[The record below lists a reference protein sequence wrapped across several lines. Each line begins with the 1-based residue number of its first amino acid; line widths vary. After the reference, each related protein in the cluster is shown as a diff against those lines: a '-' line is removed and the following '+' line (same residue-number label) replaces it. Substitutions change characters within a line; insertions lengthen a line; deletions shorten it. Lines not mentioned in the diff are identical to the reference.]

1 MFYFLK
7 VKKSHS
13 TTFLNQFFISYL
25 WVFPAVMYGC
35 ESFFIE
41 SWAPKNW
48 CFWTAVLEKPLES
61 PLDCKKIQPVNLR
74 GDQSWIFTAKTDAET
89 ETPTLWPPDAK
100 SWLTGKDPDA
110 GKDWGQEKGTTEDEM
125 VGWHHRLDGH
135 EFEWTPGVGDGQ
147 GGLVCCSPWGS
158 QSQTQLSDWT
168 DGKWY
173 NSFCRFKIM
182 FVSMLRT
189 LLNFF
194 FLLLFLTATHYMRVV
209 TLN

>member
-74 GDQSWIFTAKTDAET
+74 GDQSWIFTGKTDAET
-89 ETPTLWPPDAK
+89 VTLIFCPPDVK
-100 SWLTGKDPDA
+100 NWLIRKDPDA
-110 GKDWGQEKGTTEDEM
+110 WKDWRWEGKGTTEDEM
-125 VGWHHRLDGH
+125 VGWHHWLNGH
-135 EFEWTPGVGDGQ
+135 EFEKAPWDSEGQ
-147 GGLVCCSPWGS
+147 GGLACCSPWGCKELDK
-158 QSQTQLSDWT
+158 TEQLNWNNNK
-168 DGKWY
+168 KW
-173 NSFCRFKIM
+173 
-182 FVSMLRT
+182 
-189 LLNFF
+189 
-194 FLLLFLTATHYMRVV
+194 
-209 TLN
+209 